1 MFPIRKAKKCSFDI
15 RKFYQEIISFDPDEI
30 NSTVLDS
37 SSRILDLQERL
48 RQKEYKKRTLN
59 RLTLKVGKELAEGN
73 EEKNVEIGVKIYS
86 LFTKSKKPPAK
97 KVDAKTNKLLQRV
110 TKKMNVRGDVL
121 FDSSIGTYYP
131 LGG

>member
-1 MFPIRKAKKCSFDI
+1 M
-15 RKFYQEIISFDPDEI
+15 
-30 NSTVLDS
+30 
-37 SSRILDLQERL
+37 
-48 RQKEYKKRTLN
+48 
-59 RLTLKVGKELAEGN
+59 GKELAEGN